1 MGTVSQLIAKLT
13 DGESFST
20 NKLCLDH
27 HLSGAIDYE
36 EEKYSCKISGEK
48 NPPHTYISLWKEAQ
62 RIKDLPPLFC
72 FFLDGSRR
80 TYKVDDIVYNR
91 RVYPEIAGQICVGC
105 TRRENRQLHQ
115 HMLRKELVVV
125 LPAIANKDSAKMAD
139 PFFGN
144 LLKKINQ
151 SRFLVEHNIKFDK
164 IMRYTD
170 IVTGNKKQSHQDKA
184 VEQIQNR
191 MMDIEKQ
198 FVMQLVS
205 DNAID
210 ENHFLLKD
218 GSLEYRA
225 ARNESEYDLVKI
237 KNNFRWV
244 VGVSKSFNPEFDKDS
259 QSKSNAH
266 KIASLPL
273 YHRTPAYMYK
283 SNRTGGVRYAIW
295 YLRIRAPQYS
305 SSPFAGIVKI
315 EKILITPDEEEHGM
329 DSEMVDL
336 ISANIINERNPVCFG
351 QDDRWANHLYPIF
364 LTETFAKSQYLS
376 TNYFLNI
383 F

>member
-1 MGTVSQLIAKLT
+1 MGTVSQLIAKYT

-27 HLSGAIDYE
+27 HTSGAIDYD
-36 EEKYSCKISGEK
+36 EEKYSCKTPGEK
-48 NPPHTYISLWKEAQ
+48 NPPSNYVSLRKEAQ
-62 RIKDLPPLFC
+62 RIQNLPPLFC

-105 TRRENRQLHQ
+105 TQRENRQLHQ
-115 HMLRKELVVV
+115 YKLKKELVVV
-125 LPAIANKDSAKMAD
+125 LPAIANKDSAKMAV

-151 SRFLVEHNIKFDK
+151 NRLLAAHNIRFDE
-164 IMRYTD
+164 ILRYSDT
-170 IVTGNKKQSHQDKA
+170 TAGKKQSHQDLA

-198 FVMQLVS
+198 FVMQLVK

-218 GSLEYRA
+218 GSLEYRSS
-225 ARNESEYDLVKI
+225 RNASEYDLVKI

-259 QSKSNAH
+259 QSKSNAQ

-273 YHRTPAYMYK
+273 FHRTPAYMYRA
-283 SNRTGGVRYAIW
+283 NRTGGVRYAIW
-295 YLRIRAPQYS
+295 YLRIRDPQYS
-305 SSPFAGIVKI
+305 NSPFAGIVKV
-315 EKILITPDEEEHGM
+315 EKILITPDEEAQGL

-351 QDDRWANHLYPIF
+351 QDERWANHLYPIF

>member
-1 MGTVSQLIAKLT
+1 
-13 DGESFST
+13 
-20 NKLCLDH
+20 
-27 HLSGAIDYE
+27 
-36 EEKYSCKISGEK
+36 
-48 NPPHTYISLWKEAQ
+48 
-62 RIKDLPPLFC
+62 
-72 FFLDGSRR
+72 
-80 TYKVDDIVYNR
+80 
-91 RVYPEIAGQICVGC
+91 
-105 TRRENRQLHQ
+105 
-115 HMLRKELVVV
+115 
-125 LPAIANKDSAKMAD
+125 
-139 PFFGN
+139 
-144 LLKKINQ
+144 
-151 SRFLVEHNIKFDK
+151 
-164 IMRYTD
+164 
-170 IVTGNKKQSHQDKA
+170 
-184 VEQIQNR
+184 